1 MQDHSIAGTRENK
14 EPFAV
19 NTNPLSGSLA
29 VTSGED
35 LQHIE
40 ECFISAVTQ
49 QLKGLR
55 CPSAASL
62 RGEKQP
68 GVWIIYQNQTH
79 SRAKKWS
86 VTSFATATV
95 KTRNQFTLLRLN
107 YACAQECR
115 SLL

>member
-1 MQDHSIAGTRENK
+1 MQDHSMAVTREHK

-29 VTSGED
+29 ATSGED
-35 LQHIE
+35 LQHVE
-40 ECFISAVTQ
+40 KCFISAVTQ

-55 CPSAASL
+55 RPSAASL

-68 GVWIIYQNQTH
+68 GVWIIYQNQTR
-79 SRAKKWS
+79 SPAKKWS
-86 VTSFATATV
+86 VTSLATATV
-95 KTRNQFTLLRLN
+95 KTLNQFTLLQLN